1 MATNA
6 FYNSTLHK
14 RLSEAG
20 LPPLPIPLSSYSA
33 YRPQS
38 VSHSESPFTPNFE
51 KKGPFYRA
59 QTQDSNDSESQ
70 LFNFGN
76 DRSNDSGRFADNVP
90 LKPQHEQTPSDGELS
105 KKGDPDLDKS
115 LPIPVSQRRK
125 RRREP
130 EKKGFFKGR
139 VPWVVYIFTLVQLT
153 VFIVEMVKNGE
164 FSLCDNKTASHDI
177 LAILTGT
184 PIEIHPQVNP
194 MLGPSIYVLINMGAR
209 YVPCMR
215 STDGIQN
222 SPIAITW
229 PCPNTTSSD
238 VTSPMNQ
245 CQLSDLC
252 GFSPVPNPYV
262 GDTLDTQ
269 PQPNQWFRFIVPIF
283 LHAGIVH
290 IAFNMLLQLTLG
302 REMEKE
308 IGSLRFLLV
317 YLSSGIFGF
326 VMGGNF
332 APNGIASTGCSGSL
346 FGIIAVMLLDLLY
359 TWKDRKSPGKE
370 LAFIILD
377 IVISFVL
384 GLLPGL
390 DNFSHI
396 GGFLMGLVL
405 GICILH
411 SPNILRERV
420 GSKSSAYGAVT
431 TKRRKKSK
439 DGMQSFVKDPV
450 GFFKGRKPFWW
461 AWWAVRVA
469 ALVGVLVCFV
479 VLLNNF
485 YKYRTTCS
493 WCKYL
498 SCLVSFIYFYYS
510 NLLINDLCSRST
522 TGATLEIFRFRTLT
536 PIAP

>member
-1 MATNA
+1 MATKA
-6 FYNSTLHK
+6 FYNTAPQK
-14 RLSEAG
+14 RSSEAK
-20 LPPLPIPLSSYSA
+20 LPPLPIPSSSYSA

-38 VSHSESPFTPNFE
+38 VSHSESPSTPNFE
-51 KKGPFYRA
+51 KKGPFYRI
-59 QTQDSNDSESQ
+59 QTQDSNDSESR
-70 LFNFGN
+70 LFNLGN
-76 DRSNDSGRFADNVP
+76 DQNNDSGRFADNIP
-90 LKPQHEQTPSDGELS
+90 LRPQHEQISSDGELPQ
-105 KKGDPDLDKS
+105 KADPDLDKS
-115 LPIPVSQRRK
+115 LPIPVSHRRK

-130 EKKGFFKGR
+130 QKKGFFRGR
-139 VPWVVYIFTLVQLT
+139 VPWVVYIFTLIQLT

-164 FSLCDNKTASHDI
+164 FSLYDGEIASHDV
-177 LAILTGT
+177 LAVLTGT

-359 TWKDRKSPGKE
+359 TWKERKSPGKE

-377 IVISFVL
+377 IIISFVL

-411 SPNILRERV
+411 SPNVLRERK
-420 GSKSSAYGAVT
+420 GSKDSAFAAIT
-431 TKRRKKSK
+431 TKPRKRSK

-450 GFFKGRKPFWW
+450 GFFKGRKPLWW

-469 ALVGVLVCFV
+469 ALVG
-479 VLLNNF
+479 
-485 YKYRTTCS
+485 
-493 WCKYL
+493 YL
-498 SCLVSFIYFYYS
+498 SCLPVNNWCDVGNIQVQNPNANSTM
-510 NLLINDLCSRST
+510 NRRDLFGVMDVT
-522 TGATLEIFRFRTLT
+522 QLQGLQF
-536 PIAP
+536 

>member
-1 MATNA
+1 MATNSA
-6 FYNSTLHK
+6 THK
-14 RLSEAG
+14 RRSESG

-33 YRPQS
+33 YRPDSLLQNR
-38 VSHSESPFTPNFE
+38 SPSTPYFE
-51 KKGPFYRA
+51 TKDPFYRS
-59 QTQDSNDSESQ
+59 QTQYSNDSESQ
-70 LFNFGN
+70 LHNVGS
-76 DRSNDSGRFADNVP
+76 DRANDSGRFADNPLRLRYEQVP
-90 LKPQHEQTPSDGELS
+90 CDGDLPQ
-105 KKGDPDLDKS
+105 KMDPDLDKS
-115 LPIPVSQRRK
+115 LPVPINQRRRK

-130 EKKGFFKGR
+130 EKKGFFRGR
-139 VPWVVYIFTLVQLT
+139 VPWVVYGFTLIQLT
-153 VFIVEMVKNGE
+153 VFIVEMVRNGKL
-164 FSLCDNKTASHDI
+164 SVLIYAIVSHDS
-177 LAILTGT
+177 LALLTGT

-222 SPIAITW
+222 SPVAITW

-238 VTSPMNQ
+238 LTSPMNQ

-269 PQPNQWFRFIVPIF
+269 PQPNQWFRFIIPIF

-302 REMEKE
+302 REIEKE

-359 TWKDRKSPGKE
+359 TWKERKSPVKE

-405 GICILH
+405 GICILR
-411 SPNILRERV
+411 SPSALRKRV
-420 GSKSSAYGAVT
+420 GPEDSSYGAVT
-431 TKRRKKSK
+431 TKSKKPKK
-439 DGMQSFVKDPV
+439 DGVRNFVKDPL
-450 GFFKGRKPFWW
+450 GFVKGRKPFWW
-461 AWWAVRVA
+461 AWWAVRVV

-485 YKYRTTCS
+485 YKYRTTCP

-498 SCLVSFIYFYYS
+498 SCLVSAHHQYARS
-510 NLLINDLCSRST
+510 SANDSH
-522 TGATLEIFRFRTLT
+522 
-536 PIAP
+536 